1 MLSTQTRQA
10 TRHWP
15 RILFGVSV
23 GIFAVLALL
32 LTPPL
37 LRIPLACFI
46 VVAGAGVIAWSMPLP
61 EDEE

>member
-15 RILFGVSV
+15 RILFGVISAV
-23 GIFAVLALL
+23 FAVLALL
-32 LTPPL
+32 LAPPL

-46 VVAGAGVIAWSMPLP
+46 VVAGVGVIAWSMPLP